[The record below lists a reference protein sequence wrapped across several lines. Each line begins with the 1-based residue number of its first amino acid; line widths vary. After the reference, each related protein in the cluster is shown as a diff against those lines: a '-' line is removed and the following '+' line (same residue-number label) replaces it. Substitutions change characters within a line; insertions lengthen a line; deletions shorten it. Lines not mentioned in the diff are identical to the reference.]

1 MFNLTEGNECNHVML
16 DNFHG
21 SNGSMWTSF
30 RNLWRGA
37 EPGQI
42 WQTSPLQAAT
52 GSRNWNLIASVLGL
66 TGTHTSYLWPS
77 YTWPC
82 TSTECNNPY
91 LPNGAA
97 SGILNVGLSGLE
109 NSRIYTLNCGPYC
122 PIDDAAMDLPSEAP
136 QGTGMAWGNVDVV
149 TGVNNPRFCGN
160 SSDTGWSSI
169 CGSASEVPTGI
180 SQYAASLPTLG
191 DTSAGQGALPASFF
205 GCTFFATFAKTPW
218 GTGTCPSMGPDVTGG
233 NIPNYG
239 GHAFYNPAAIAF
251 QNLSVDPNYSVTSS
265 VSGAS
270 CTTVN
275 GVPTATLTIG
285 SQAASLDL
293 ATVIVVSGM
302 SPSGYNTPTNHL
314 TQISA
319 TTGTTVSYAVS
330 SCPGAYVSGGS
341 AIAPTVFSFNA
352 NNSYSG
358 IAAGAPAP
366 PTNLKVTLP

>member
-1 MFNLTEGNECNHVML
+1 
-16 DNFHG
+16 
-21 SNGSMWTSF
+21 
-30 RNLWRGA
+30 
-37 EPGQI
+37 
-42 WQTSPLQAAT
+42 
-52 GSRNWNLIASVLGL
+52 
-66 TGTHTSYLWPS
+66 
-77 YTWPC
+77 
-82 TSTECNNPY
+82 
-91 LPNGAA
+91 
-97 SGILNVGLSGLE
+97 
-109 NSRIYTLNCGPYC
+109 
-122 PIDDAAMDLPSEAP
+122 
-136 QGTGMAWGNVDVV
+136 
-149 TGVNNPRFCGN
+149 
-160 SSDTGWSSI
+160 
-169 CGSASEVPTGI
+169 
-180 SQYAASLPTLG
+180 
-191 DTSAGQGALPASFF
+191 
-205 GCTFFATFAKTPW
+205 
-218 GTGTCPSMGPDVTGG
+218 MGPDVTGG

-251 QNLSVDPNYSVTSS
+251 QNLSVDANYSVTSS

-270 CTTVN
+270 CTTVS